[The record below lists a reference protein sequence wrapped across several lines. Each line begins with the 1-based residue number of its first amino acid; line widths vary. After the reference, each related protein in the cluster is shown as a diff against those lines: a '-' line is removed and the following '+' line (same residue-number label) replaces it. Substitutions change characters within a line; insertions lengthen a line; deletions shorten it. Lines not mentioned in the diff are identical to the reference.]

1 MSKLPEHGKI
11 ACNDCFNG
19 AVVKFDQTIRTEGNW
34 RLKNNPLSWGGT
46 SPEIIVLGFSKGQT
60 QSGAMD
66 KVSHE
71 EIAYKGGRKSL
82 GKILGHIGL
91 FRGNDD
97 ELSQLVSRE
106 ISNKN
111 SRFHFGSL
119 IRCGVEQLSED
130 KQGKPLWIGS
140 GANMLGKFMKNNFG
154 KEVISKCS
162 KRYLDALP
170 ESVKLV
176 VMLGTGSK
184 LSYVAECY
192 EAYKIARGG
201 QWKWLNEVA
210 YTDGKITVVHV
221 EHFKSQGALIPQ
233 WLGEGKHIE
242 HPRRLQ
248 GQLARDAVKAALLK

>member
-1 MSKLPEHGKI
+1 MPKLPEHGKI

-19 AVVKFDQTIRTEGNW
+19 AVVKFDHTIRTEGNW

-82 GKILGHIGL
+82 GKILGHVGL
-91 FRGNDD
+91 LQGDAD
-97 ELSQLVSRE
+97 ILDMQVSRE
-106 ISNKN
+106 ISNPN

-119 IRCGVEQLSED
+119 VRCGVEQLSTD
-130 KQGKPLWIGS
+130 DNGQPVWIGS
-140 GANMLGKFMKNNFG
+140 GANMLGKFMKDKFG

-162 KRYLDALP
+162 QRFLSDLP
-170 ESVKLV
+170 SSVKLV

-184 LSYVAECY
+184 LSYVAECL
-192 EAYKIARGG
+192 EAYKVARGG
-201 QWKWLNEVA
+201 QWTWVNDVA
-210 YTDGKITVVHV
+210 YTDGKIMVVHV

-233 WLGEGKHIE
+233 WLGEGKHAA
-242 HPRRLQ
+242 HPRSLQ
-248 GQLARDAVKAALLK
+248 GKLAQSAVMAALN